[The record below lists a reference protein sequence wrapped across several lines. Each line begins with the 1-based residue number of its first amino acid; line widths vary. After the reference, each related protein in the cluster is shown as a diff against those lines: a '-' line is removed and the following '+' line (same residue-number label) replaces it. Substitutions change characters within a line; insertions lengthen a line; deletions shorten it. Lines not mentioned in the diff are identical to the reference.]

1 MRIREIAAVRVRYGY
16 QRIHVLLRREGWLI
30 NRKRVYRLYRLE
42 GLNLRSKRPRRHVSA
57 MHREKRPGASAAND
71 QWSMDFVS
79 DALFN
84 GRRIRALTVVDN
96 FTRESL
102 AIEVDG
108 SLRGDRVVAVLD
120 RLIGQRGA
128 PKSIRVDNGP
138 EFVSKV
144 LDQWAY
150 AHSVVLEFSR
160 PGKPVDNCYVES
172 FNGRFREECLNTHW
186 FLSIEDA
193 RAKIEAWR
201 IDYNES
207 RPHSA
212 LGQMT
217 PLEFAARTVPCDG
230 SQAGR
235 LSA

>member
-1 MRIREIAAVRVRYGY
+1 M
-16 QRIHVLLRREGWLI
+16 I
-30 NRKRVYRLYRLE
+30 NRKRVYRLYKLE

-57 MHREKRPGASAAND
+57 VHREKGPGAFAAND

-84 GRRIRALTVVDN
+84 GKRIRALTVVDN

-102 AIEVDG
+102 AIEVG
-108 SLRGDRVVAVLD
+108 VSLRGDQVVAVLD
-120 RLIGQRGA
+120 RLVAGRGA

-144 LDQWAY
+144 LDHWAY
-150 AHSVVLEFSR
+150 THGVALDFSR
-160 PGKPVDNCYVES
+160 PGKPIDNCYVES
-172 FNGRFREECLNTHW
+172 FNGRFRGECLNAHW

-201 IDYNES
+201 LDYNAS

-217 PLEFAARTVPCDG
+217 PLEFAARSAAIRG
-230 SQAGR
+230 SQGR
-235 LSA
+235 KLSA